1 MCGFSQGLN
10 SMQSQVKELEE
21 DVASHKSFLD
31 KIRRIALEEDKKR
44 FRSGLVTSALES
56 TVAVGQIGDA
66 LVELI
71 QKCLFDDD
79 NEKKMLQ
86 STLDR
91 VNILVLS
98 RDGGVIDYLNLH
110 VRAVHKS
117 CWRPAVQPAPTS
129 GVLPM

>member
-1 MCGFSQGLN
+1 
-10 SMQSQVKELEE
+10 MQSQVKELEE

-91 VNILVLS
+91 VKKKIVIS

-110 VRAVHKS
+110 VRAVRK
-117 CWRPAVQPAPTS
+117 C
-129 GVLPM
+129 

>member
-91 VNILVLS
+91 VEAEFKS
-98 RDGGVIDYLNLH
+98 SKLNKKTNC
-110 VRAVHKS
+110 RTE
-117 CWRPAVQPAPTS
+117 PARRRGTF
-129 GVLPM
+129 